1 MSARSRH
8 RTPRATPS
16 LHDRLTLGVR
26 SRRLLLYNGT
36 HAQHPLLLSIKG
48 RVLDVREG
56 ADYYG
61 PDGPYKL
68 MAGRDASRAF
78 AMMSLKPED
87 ANADMT
93 DVPPEHLKI
102 LDDW

>member
-1 MSARSRH
+1 MLV
-8 RTPRATPS
+8 RTG
-16 LHDRLTLGVR
+16 RLQ
-26 SRRLLLYNGT
+26 LYNGKL
-36 HAQHPLLLSIKG
+36 AEHPLLLSIKG

-56 ADYYG
+56 NDYYG
-61 PDGPYKL
+61 LGGPYQI

-78 AMMSLKPED
+78 AMMSLKEED

-93 DVPPEHLKI
+93 DVPENHLKI